1 MSIPITPEQDT
12 SAMAVMSV
20 SEPIK
25 GKKELSINLICGFEG
40 TICVIYS
47 DGTLCG
53 GVLNSPIEHDDA
65 KHKPLRIL
73 SMRGHRTRR
82 VGPIE
87 EEGFVGKREISYHHY
102 FGSSSMTNS

>member
-47 DGTLCG
+47 DGTPC
-53 GVLNSPIEHDDA
+53 GVLNRPIE
-65 KHKPLRIL
+65 PLSHL
-73 SMRGHRTRR
+73 G
-82 VGPIE
+82 
-87 EEGFVGKREISYHHY
+87 YCQ
-102 FGSSSMTNS
+102 